1 MIYIYIFSVI
11 SNQIRIKT
19 YKVYSL
25 VRVTHDMMLSYFL
38 KSFIYYNIDTKIL
51 A

>member
-1 MIYIYIFSVI
+1 MIYIFRLI

-25 VRVTHDMMLSYFL
+25 VRITDDMMLSYFL
-38 KSFIYYNIDTKIL
+38 KSFIYYNIDTNIL